1 MTFKALRKMLGLC
14 DNIKYLLHINI
25 RDHIEGMTIGSFTNY
40 QLSGIFPHQ

>member
-25 RDHIEGMTIGSFTNY
+25 RDHIEGMTIGSLTNY
-40 QLSGIFPHQ
+40 EHSGIFLHQ